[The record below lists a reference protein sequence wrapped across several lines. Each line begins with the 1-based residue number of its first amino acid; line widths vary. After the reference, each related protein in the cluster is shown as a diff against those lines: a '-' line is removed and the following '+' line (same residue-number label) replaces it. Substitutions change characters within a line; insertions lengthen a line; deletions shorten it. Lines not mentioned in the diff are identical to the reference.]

1 MPSFAHQGMESMKT
15 LAATVVAGL
24 ALGMFLLPA
33 AGQAAPAKKEPP
45 KCAAIS
51 FRPIPAGVPD
61 GEQETGS
68 YRSRFGKIEIKA
80 EVQGGVGKN
89 YFMVLNGQKVAAG
102 AAPKVSPACL
112 TSKHVAVPYKTQA
125 AGACTGERFRVVI
138 DRSGAKPVALF
149 FGLHGSAWD
158 YCSGT
163 EVPNL

>member
-1 MPSFAHQGMESMKT
+1 MASY
-15 LAATVVAGL
+15 AATVIGTVMMAGAVVAM
-24 ALGMFLLPA
+24 AQPA
-33 AGQAAPAKKEPP
+33 AAAAGKEPP

-51 FRPIPAGVPD
+51 FRPIPSGTPD
-61 GEQETGS
+61 GMQDTGM

-80 EVQGGVGKN
+80 EVQGGMAKN
-89 YFMVLNGQKVAAG
+89 YVMVLNGKTIAPG
-102 AAPKVSPACL
+102 PAPKVANACL
-112 TSKHVAVPYKTQA
+112 TSKHVTVPFKTQP

-163 EVPNL
+163 DVPDR